1 LISIVVLCLYVISV
15 SGAQQIHISS
25 NPPMAIHAD
34 VVEQTELFVLPERP
48 KHYVSAEI
56 REPQKAVL
64 PVIEIISPEQQILQ
78 NTFVPEYKPIHTRP
92 DATDEEI
99 LEANQQ
105 VEDELIKKL
114 ILQDQINRLKLRLYQ
129 LQHQLGVKPEHHDAA
144 QEHHKPEP
152 AAPAEH
158 HDAAQEHKPEPA
170 APAEHHD
177 TAQEHKP
184 EPAAPASHH
193 DAAQEPHKPDSA
205 APVSHHDSAHDSDP
219 THGPSSNA
227 PFAASP
233 VSATPAPTTQAP
245 ATPAPATPAPAT
257 PNKPA
262 VDEITVDAREVEK
275 VYEEIKSSEAFL
287 SKLLGKNH

>member
-1 LISIVVLCLYVISV
+1 MLVIDT
-15 SGAQQIHISS
+15 QQVQISS
-25 NPPMAIHAD
+25 NPPMEIHTD
-34 VVEQTELFVLPERP
+34 VVEQTELFVIPERP
-48 KHYVSAEI
+48 QHYVSAEI

-64 PVIEIISPEQQILQ
+64 PVLEIISPEQQILQ
-78 NTFVPEYKPIHTRP
+78 NSFVPEYKPIHFRP

-114 ILQDQINRLKLRLYQ
+114 VLQDQINRLKLRLYH
-129 LQHQLGVKPEHHDAA
+129 LQRQLGIKPEHHDAA
-144 QEHHKPEP
+144 QEHHKPE
-152 AAPAEH
+152 PAEH

-170 APAEHHD
+170 APAEHHN
-177 TAQEHKP
+177 
-184 EPAAPASHH
+184 
-193 DAAQEPHKPDSA
+193 AAQEPHKPDSA

-219 THGPSSNA
+219 SHGPSSNA
-227 PFAASP
+227 PFTTGP
-233 VSATPAPTTQAP
+233 VSATPAPTAQ
-245 ATPAPATPAPAT
+245 APATPAPAT
-257 PNKPA
+257 PNK